1 MTTNIKITQLT
12 LVTIGILLI
21 ASTYFFYPIIIKN
34 KHLKGLKKETVIK
47 EDIITKESEESNLFE
62 NVEYQGIYNIKN
74 PFKVKSEEAYILT
87 EEPDI
92 VYMKNML
99 VTLYLDGGKIITITS
114 DKGKY
119 NKISY
124 DCYFEVNVKATDG
137 ETVILSENI
146 DLLATEDSASI
157 YNNVILTSEKG
168 SLRAD
173 KINYDFETKYYQVSM
188 FNDKK
193 VKIKLIK

>member
-1 MTTNIKITQLT
+1 MTTNRKITQLT

-47 EDIITKESEESNLFE
+47 EDIITKESKESNIFE

-74 PFKVKSEEAYILT
+74 PFKVKSEEAYILI

-92 VYMKNML
+92 VYMQNMR
-99 VTLYLDGGKIITITS
+99 VTLYVEDGRIITITS

-119 NKISY
+119 NKVSY

-146 DLLATEDSASI
+146 DLLATENSASI
-157 YNNVILTSEKG
+157 YNNVVLTSAK
-168 SLRAD
+168 STLLAD
-173 KINYDFETKYYQVSM
+173 RVDYDFEKKFYNISM
-188 FNDKK
+188 FNNEK
-193 VKIKLIK
+193 VKIKLIE